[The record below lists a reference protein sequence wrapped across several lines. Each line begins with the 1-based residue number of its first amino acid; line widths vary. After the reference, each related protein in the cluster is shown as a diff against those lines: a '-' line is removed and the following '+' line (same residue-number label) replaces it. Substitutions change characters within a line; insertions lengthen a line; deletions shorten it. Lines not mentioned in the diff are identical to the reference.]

1 MIILKREQFEEIV
14 EHAEKNLPNEDCG
27 LLAGTISDEIRTV
40 EKIYFLKNIDES
52 PEHFSMDT
60 NEQFA
65 TVKDIR
71 ANGLKLLGNFHSHPS
86 SPARP
91 SEEDKRLV
99 FDKNLSY
106 LILSLANK
114 PVLKSFRY
122 DREKNVSIE
131 ELKIV

>member
-14 EHAEKNLPNEDCG
+14 EHAKKNLPNEDCG
-27 LLAGTISDEIRTV
+27 LLVGNISDEIRTV

-52 PEHFSMDT
+52 PEHFSMDI
-60 NEQFA
+60 NEQFS
-65 TVKDIR
+65 TIKDIR
-71 ANGLKLLGNFHSHPS
+71 ANALKLIGNFHSHPS

-99 FDKNLSY
+99 FDRNLSY
-106 LILSLANK
+106 LILSLENT

>member
-27 LLAGTISDEIRTV
+27 LLVGTISDEIRTV

>member
-27 LLAGTISDEIRTV
+27 LLAGTILDEIRTV

-52 PEHFSMDT
+52 PEHFSMDV
-60 NEQFA
+60 NEQFE
-65 TVKDIR
+65 TIKDIR
-71 ANGLKLLGNFHSHPS
+71 ANALKLLGNFHSHPS

-99 FDKNLSY
+99 FDRNLSY

>member
-1 MIILKREQFEEIV
+1 MIILKRDQFEEIV
-14 EHAEKNLPNEDCG
+14 EHAKKNLPNEDCG

-40 EKIYFLKNIDES
+40 KKIYFINNVDES
-52 PEHFSMDT
+52 PEHFSMDV
-60 NEQFA
+60 NEQFE
-65 TVKDIR
+65 TIKDIR
-71 ANGLKLLGNFHSHPS
+71 ANSLKLIGNFHSHPS

-106 LILSLANK
+106 LILSLVNE